1 MEGLHVKEK
10 LPRLAFFEKMEGLHV
25 KEKLLRLAFFEKWK
39 DCM

>member
-10 LPRLAFFEKMEGLHV
+10 LLNLVFFEKTEGLHV
-25 KEKLLRLAFFEKWK
+25 KEKLLRLVFFEKWK